1 MLSKYSSALKEEKI
15 KKQNKKQKSAELNS
29 KRIYICIYI
38 YIYCICIY
46 CICIYMYVYIYMYIY
61 MYTIYT
67 VYIIYTIYIIYNLY
81 ICIYFILYSYLN
93 VTFSSETEKEIEIK
107 RIIKSNLTHLN
118 FI

>member
-1 MLSKYSSALKEEKI
+1 
-15 KKQNKKQKSAELNS
+15 
-29 KRIYICIYI
+29 
-38 YIYCICIY
+38 
-46 CICIYMYVYIYMYIY
+46 

-93 VTFSSETEKEIEIK
+93 VTFSSEIEKEIEIK
-107 RIIKSNLTHLN
+107 RIIKSHLTHLN